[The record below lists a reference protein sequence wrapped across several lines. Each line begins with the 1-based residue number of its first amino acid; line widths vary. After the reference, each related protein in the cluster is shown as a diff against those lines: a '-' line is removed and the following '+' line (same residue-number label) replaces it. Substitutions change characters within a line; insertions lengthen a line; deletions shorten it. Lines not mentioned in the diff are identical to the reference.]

1 MRDLFITQGNLRLFL
16 TVWPYFPQP
25 KLDIDPLE
33 FSEQDKQLHTQ
44 GRLLFQVSVSC
55 CSAEC
60 RSGSQPK
67 KAIIFQK
74 ENHPS

>member
-1 MRDLFITQGNLRLFL
+1 MTQEILLLKEIL

-44 GRLLFQVSVSC
+44 GRLLFQVSASC
-55 CSAEC
+55 CGAEC
-60 RSGSQPK
+60 CGRSQPR

-74 ENHPS
+74 ENRPG